1 MRRMLPLALALA
13 QGLSLAQAPTLA
25 DPWLPPA
32 ARQAPLAPPTRGQAL
47 RAQVQAKLATQF
59 QQADVRRRGALT
71 LAEARAAG
79 FGWLV
84 QHFAR
89 IDGSGR
95 GEVSLAEVQA
105 YLLRQQSL

>member
-1 MRRMLPLALALA
+1 MRTLFMLLAM
-13 QGLSLAQAPTLA
+13 LSGLAQAQTLS

-47 RAQVQAKLATQF
+47 RAQVQAKLAVQF

-89 IDGSGR
+89 IDGSAR

>member
-1 MRRMLPLALALA
+1 MRCLLLLLLALPC
-13 QGLSLAQAPTLA
+13 GLAQAQPMQ

-32 ARQAPLAPPTRGQAL
+32 ARQAALAPATSGHAL
-47 RAQVQAKLATQF
+47 RAQVQAKLAAQF
-59 QQADVRRRGALT
+59 RQADLRGRGALT

-84 QHFAR
+84 QHFER
-89 IDGSGR
+89 IDSGGR
-95 GEVSLAEVQA
+95 GELSLQDLQQ

>member
-1 MRRMLPLALALA
+1 MRALVIMLLAM
-13 QGLSLAQAPTLA
+13 LSGLAQAQTRG

-47 RAQVQAKLATQF
+47 RAQVQAKLAAQF
-59 QQADVRRRGALT
+59 RQADVQRRGALS

-84 QHFAR
+84 QHFER
-89 IDGSGR
+89 IDTAGR
-95 GEVSLAEVQA
+95 GEVRLEQLQA
-105 YLLRQQSL
+105 YLLRLQSL